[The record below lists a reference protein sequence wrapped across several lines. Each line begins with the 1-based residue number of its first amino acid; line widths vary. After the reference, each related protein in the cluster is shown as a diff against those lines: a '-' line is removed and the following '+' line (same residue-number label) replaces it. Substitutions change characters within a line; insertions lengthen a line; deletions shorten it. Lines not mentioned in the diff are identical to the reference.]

1 MRKVSLTALGAV
13 IALALLL
20 VSASAAGIG
29 GGITS
34 GGSVS
39 IGSLNTTPGTT
50 SGAPGND
57 TPGTSDSDPGMKV
70 GGAIKKFHGKPVG
83 TPAPAGQSVA
93 GSTAFGFDALSHAD
107 QRNADNGNQ
116 FSIEPPDQALCVGNG
131 YVLEGV
137 NLAFRVYTQA
147 GAAVTNPVSYNQF
160 FTNDHAI
167 NRNVAPIGMRGWFLS
182 DPKCYYDPDT
192 NRFFMTILGINPD
205 GFHSAQ
211 FIAVTQTGDPS
222 GTWLKYSFDTTDD
235 GTNGTPNNPGCA
247 VAGCFGDQP
256 LLGADKYGIYIT
268 TNEFPNAGGFNG
280 TQIYAMS
287 KTGLENGTPGP
298 LVHIVTHGLQ
308 EGPAYSVQ
316 PSTSP
321 DANYDTANGG
331 TEYFLSA
338 LDFNGTLDGRIAAWT
353 LTNTSSLNT
362 ASPNVRLQD
371 AIMKSES
378 YGQPAPAAQKPGP
391 TPLGTSLGEPLEQIN
406 SNDDRMNQVVYAGGL
421 VWGAVNTIVTTA
433 DGSTRTGI
441 AWFAANVNAKTNGN
455 LDAHIKSQGYV
466 SVNGNN
472 VLYPAIGVTAAGKA
486 VMAFSLVGPNYFP
499 SAAWLNLTGGDG
511 QIHVSGAGAAPEDG
525 FSGYPEFS
533 SPTPGVARWGDY
545 GAAVPGPNGSI
556 WMASEYIPNT
566 PRTVNAN
573 WGTFVTSVTP

>member
-1 MRKVSLTALGAV
+1 MHPRP
-13 IALALLL
+13 
-20 VSASAAGIG
+20 VSA
-29 GGITS
+29 
-34 GGSVS
+34 GGSLGWLGQYRVAEHD
-39 IGSLNTTPGTT
+39 TRHDERCTR
-50 SGAPGND
+50 ND

-167 NRNVAPIGMRGWFLS
+167 NRNVTPIGARGWFLS

-338 LDFNGTLDGRIAAWT
+338 LDFNGALDGRIAAWT

-362 ASPNVRLQD
+362 ASPNVRLQN

-421 VWGAVNTIVTTA
+421 VWGAREHHRHDRSLARPAPASRGSRPTSTPRRTA
-433 DGSTRTGI
+433 TWMLTSKARATSRSTGTACSTRRSELPRPGRPS
-441 AWFAANVNAKTNGN
+441 W
-455 LDAHIKSQGYV
+455 
-466 SVNGNN
+466 
-472 VLYPAIGVTAAGKA
+472 
-486 VMAFSLVGPNYFP
+486 P
-499 SAAWLNLTGGDG
+499 SALSVR
-511 QIHVSGAGAAPEDG
+511 I
-525 FSGYPEFS
+525 
-533 SPTPGVARWGDY
+533 
-545 GAAVPGPNGSI
+545 
-556 WMASEYIPNT
+556 
-566 PRTVNAN
+566 
-573 WGTFVTSVTP
+573 TSRLRHG